1 MLTFWGLKTP
11 PLPLNSRILHW
22 CVYWLLRSFGRS
34 FGIGDRQDLWTGK
47 SPARHKGAWWWNDE
61 VNNNVSEKRKI
72 WKEWKKGK
80 VNKKKYLDAM
90 RSTGKVV
97 YQAKCETERNGFA
110 SASRRNN
117 QKYEVFKMARWMV
130 KSKSSIFDVGLDTKC
145 ASAYLFG
152 NKL

>member
-1 MLTFWGLKTP
+1 MTDRTCGRAKVQLDIKEHDGGMMRLITMLVKSAKF
-11 PLPLNSRILHW
+11 
-22 CVYWLLRSFGRS
+22 
-34 FGIGDRQDLWTGK
+34 GK
-47 SPARHKGAWWWNDE
+47 SGKKE
-61 VNNNVSEKRKI
+61 NN
-72 WKEWKKGK
+72 
-80 VNKKKYLDAM
+80 KKYLDAM
-90 RSTGKVV
+90 RSTRKVV
-97 YQAKCETERNGFA
+97 YQAKCETQRNGFA